1 MVEADHPYVAHYDEP
16 DEPDRD
22 RDRRDAEALAQA
34 ERDSA
39 RLMDFA
45 RGRVLRALAGVF
57 LACVSIAGGAVAV
70 MAVVAALAAGSGPV
84 NLVTD
89 IESSGVATTTVTSGQ
104 LLTIA
109 GVLVALEVLLIWAAM
124 LLFSR
129 RLQPTQWIIVG
140 VLAATAAVAL
150 FLRAGSSSIGTTE
163 WPYLAAFPLIVVAA
177 VLELLRSRR
186 LRSRWGAGAGK

>member
-1 MVEADHPYVAHYDEP
+1 
-16 DEPDRD
+16 
-22 RDRRDAEALAQA
+22 
-34 ERDSA
+34 
-39 RLMDFA
+39 
-45 RGRVLRALAGVF
+45 
-57 LACVSIAGGAVAV
+57 
-70 MAVVAALAAGSGPV
+70 
-84 NLVTD
+84 
-89 IESSGVATTTVTSGQ
+89 VATTTVTSGQ